1 MAEPINKTYLGHDGN
16 QSYFLIDR
24 NRDGLV
30 NTGDQIGVIK
40 GLADP
45 DTTTPR
51 VLSVAELDK
60 AWVRFGV
67 KQLPQGIPVE
77 KLAAYTESV
86 NDARN
91 FASQGGS
98 PHPYIEMAERAAQ
111 SIQLYVKAQFSRGSY
126 LNQGLSSYFYRRQD
140 SLKETPA
147 TISFEIDKSFIDDS
161 IKREELGRVWEP
173 LFNARKDRADYFL
186 VKTDLLE
193 LFERLVSKMEEENRQ
208 FDTGEVRRLIEKGDV
223 VALIQLFKTI
233 PEKDP
238 RLNIKEIEQLLL
250 ASARSSYDSIIKEEM
265 QEYFDEFNR
274 IRLSKNQ
281 KEYKEIPRLLAQ
293 AWEKAQEGI
302 QIVREMRW
310 SSSNQVYRRFA
321 EIQSIAYDAALAL
334 RPHLKPDQITHHLQR
349 GNYMIGS
356 TPEDI
361 ADQKEALAGLN
372 PRELMSL
379 ECKNAPQRELERK
392 AFCDDWKRQ
401 KSGMT
406 PELSEIIMK
415 NDLLKAYEKGGP
427 SYARDAVRARGRAQ
441 FIEEDFKR
449 QKKKLLLDEIENKP

>member
-24 NRDGLV
+24 NRDGVV

-51 VLSVAELDK
+51 VLSSAELDK
-60 AWVRFGV
+60 AWVRLGV

-77 KLAAYTESV
+77 KLAAYTEPV

-111 SIQLYVKAQFSRGSY
+111 SIQLYVKAQSSKTGY

-140 SLKETPA
+140 SLKENPA
-147 TISFEIDKSFIDDS
+147 TISFEMNRSFIDDS
-161 IKREELGRVWEP
+161 IKREELGKVWEP

-193 LFERLVSKMEEENRQ
+193 LFERVVSEMEKQNPQ
-208 FDTGEVRRLIEKGDV
+208 FDSGEVRNLIEKGDV

-233 PEKDP
+233 PGKDP
-238 RLNIKEIEQLLL
+238 RLNLSELEQLLL
-250 ASARSSYDSIIKEEM
+250 ASARSTYGSMIKEGM

-281 KEYKEIPRLLAQ
+281 KEFKEIPRLLTE
-293 AWEKAQEGI
+293 AWGKAQEAI

-310 SSSNQVYRRFA
+310 SSSNQVYRRFS

-361 ADQKEALAGLN
+361 ADQKEALAELN
-372 PRELMSL
+372 PRELMSPQ
-379 ECKNAPQRELERK
+379 CKNAPSREIERK
-392 AFCDDWKRQ
+392 AFCRDWDRQ
-401 KSGMT
+401 KKGMS
-406 PELSEIIMK
+406 PELSAILME
-415 NDLLKAYEKGGP
+415 NELHRAYKQAGP
-427 SYARDAVRARGRAQ
+427 SYAGDAERARQRLK
-441 FIEEDFKR
+441 FIEEDFRR
-449 QKKKLLLDEIENKP
+449 QQETQARTERK